1 MTNAVQRDVSRA
13 VREKRRQLT
22 SIREEVEDL
31 LDYLDLVEARA
42 KNADQPRLT
51 HEEMKKRHA

>member
-1 MTNAVQRDVSRA
+1 MTKTAQRDVVRI

-31 LDYLDLVEARA
+31 MDCLDLVEARA
-42 KNADQPRLT
+42 KNGGKPT
-51 HEEMKKRHA
+51 ISHEEMKKRFA